1 MDDYDGSILSDG
13 DSDESAEIQSLI
25 DSYCNEDIDEDD
37 ESNNRKTVKKKHTK
51 PKKKKKGKQNSLDH
65 LRERVTELMTIFED
79 KGLFIPLPPSL
90 SEKGKVWSSRIYGAD
105 KKRSRKNAERHLIE
119 DRIEQLEYVLKEE
132 HGIDITG
139 ESTALGRGLT

>member
-13 DSDESAEIQSLI
+13 DSDSDESAEIQSLI
-25 DSYCNEDIDEDD
+25 DSYCNEDIDQDD
-37 ESNNRKTVKKKHTK
+37 KSNSIKTIKDKKNNK
-51 PKKKKKGKQNSLDH
+51 PKKKRKKGKQNSLDH

-105 KKRSRKNAERHLIE
+105 KKRSRKNAERHLLE
-119 DRIEQLEYVLKEE
+119 DRIEQLEHVLQEE
-132 HGIDITG
+132 HGIDIAG
-139 ESTALGRGLT
+139 GSAA

>member
-13 DSDESAEIQSLI
+13 DSDSDESAEIQSLI
-25 DSYCNEDIDEDD
+25 DSYCNEDIDQDD
-37 ESNNRKTVKKKHTK
+37 KSNSIKTIKDKKHNK
-51 PKKKKKGKQNSLDH
+51 PKKKRKKGKQNSLDH

-105 KKRSRKNAERHLIE
+105 KKRSRKNAERHLLE
-119 DRIEQLEYVLKEE
+119 DRFEQLEYVLQEE
-132 HGIDITG
+132 HGIDIAG
-139 ESTALGRGLT
+139 GSAA